1 MYTRSLEVMM
11 RKSTLLSLAVLAAAC
26 SETPS
31 APSGGSALGSPEPAD
46 ADMAVVAV
54 GNEGEIL
61 ALVDAGE
68 TAWAAK
74 DPAAYAAIFADD
86 VEFISPLGTYLHGRS
101 AVRAQHVLLF
111 GGPFA
116 GSTLDIVPESIR
128 FLTGTVAV
136 VDVRNDLTGY
146 QFLPPG
152 LVAAEPGVLRV
163 LVRWVVVK
171 RAGRWE
177 IAFNHM
183 TQVLPGA

>member
-1 MYTRSLEVMM
+1 M
-11 RKSTLLSLAVLAAAC
+11 RTSTLLTLAVFAAAC
-26 SETPS
+26 SDSPS
-31 APSGGSALGSPEPAD
+31 APSAGGAAAGSLEPAD

-54 GNEGEIL
+54 GNEDEIL
-61 ALVDAGE
+61 ALVEAGE
-68 TAWAAK
+68 AAWAAK

-86 VEFISPLGTYLHGRS
+86 VEFISPLGTYLYGRN

-128 FLTGTVAV
+128 FLTGTVVV

-152 LVAAEPGVLRV
+152 LVATEPGVLRV

-183 TQVLPGA
+183 TQVQPGV

>member
-1 MYTRSLEVMM
+1 MT
-11 RKSTLLSLAVLAAAC
+11 
-26 SETPS
+26 
-31 APSGGSALGSPEPAD
+31 
-46 ADMAVVAV
+46 VVAV
-54 GNEGEIL
+54 GNDNEIL
-61 ALVDAGE
+61 ALVNAGE

-86 VEFISPLGTYLHGRS
+86 VEFISLLGTYLYGRN

-136 VDVRNDLTGY
+136 VDVRNDVTDY
-146 QFLPPG
+146 RFLPPG
-152 LVAAEPGVLRV
+152 LVATEPGVLRV

-171 RAGRWE
+171 RSGRWE
-177 IAFNHM
+177 IVFNHM
-183 TQVLPGA
+183 TQVQTGV